1 MCFCLHVIRIMKIG
15 PLLLPYT
22 ALLLLIVATISFAI
36 ARYFDRRNER
46 KIESSITI
54 MFVVAIVVA
63 RVAFILRY
71 QSLYLASPLTMLD
84 IRDGGW
90 DAQSGVI
97 AAWIYALV
105 LWQRERAVRKAV
117 AVTAGAASVLWL
129 AGTAL
134 LMVGTSTHGAIPAN
148 VLSNLNGQPVA
159 LADFHGKPTVVNF
172 WATWCPPC
180 RKEMPAMAQVQAQ
193 RPDVNFVF
201 VNQGESPQ
209 VIQEFL
215 QVGRLALHNV
225 LLDPTQA
232 TARGFSVMGYPTT
245 LFFDASGKLVY
256 QHMGPLSEAALR
268 HHLDETGTQADR
280 SLVK

>member
-1 MCFCLHVIRIMKIG
+1 MKLG

-22 ALLLLIVATISFAI
+22 ALLLLIVAMVSFAV

-46 KIESSITI
+46 NIETSITI
-54 MFVVAIVVA
+54 MFAVAIVVA

-97 AAWIYALV
+97 AAWVVALV
-105 LWQRERAVRKAV
+105 ICQRERAVRKAMAVTV
-117 AVTAGAASVLWL
+117 AVASVLWL
-129 AGTAL
+129 AGTVLVMSHTATQ
-134 LMVGTSTHGAIPAN
+134 GGIPAN
-148 VLSNLNGQPVA
+148 VLSRLDGQPVA
-159 LADFHGKPTVVNF
+159 LADFRGKATVVNF

-180 RKEMPAMAQVQAQ
+180 QHEMPAMAQVQAR

-215 QVGRLALHNV
+215 QVARLRLNNV
-225 LLDPTQA
+225 LLDPAQA

-256 QHMGPLSEAALR
+256 QHMGPLSEAALL
-268 HHLDETGTQADR
+268 HHLDEAGTQAGG